1 MAEIMRS
8 GTLRLVM
15 AGAVALPM
23 LTACETTGG
32 NQQMGQLGGAAV
44 GGILGGIAGGAI
56 GGNRTGAVIGA
67 LAGAAAG
74 YFIGGAIANALSNP
88 ADREKASTATQKVLD
103 APAPATYN
111 TAASGPATTNSAARQ
126 PQQTRP
132 VQASW
137 RSDSSNSISGS
148 STLTSVQR
156 ANDGGEC
163 RTVRE
168 VAYVQGKEVQ
178 QDTRYCR
185 NPGGGWAQA

>member
-1 MAEIMRS
+1 MADIMRS
-8 GTLRLVM
+8 GTLRMVL
-15 AGAVALPM
+15 AGAVALPL
-23 LTACETTGG
+23 LTACETTGS
-32 NQQMGQLGGAAV
+32 NQQAGQFGGAAV
-44 GGILGGIAGGAI
+44 GGILGGIAGSAI

-88 ADREKASTATQKVLD
+88 ADRNKASEATQKVLD
-103 APAPATYN
+103 APAPSTYN
-111 TAASGPATTNSAARQ
+111 AASAAPATTNRPARQ

-132 VQASW
+132 VQANW
-137 RSDSSNSISGS
+137 RSDSGNSISGS
-148 STLTSVQR
+148 STLTSVQT
-156 ANDGGEC
+156 ADNGNEC

-185 NPGGGWAQA
+185 SPNGGWAQA